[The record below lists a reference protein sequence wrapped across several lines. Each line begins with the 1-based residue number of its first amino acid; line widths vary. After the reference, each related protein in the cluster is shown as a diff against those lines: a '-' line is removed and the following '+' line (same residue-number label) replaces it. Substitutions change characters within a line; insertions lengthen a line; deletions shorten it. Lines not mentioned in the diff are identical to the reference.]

1 MALIISLLSFYDARK
16 IGISVSS
23 YRIRE
28 YRCINTPHN
37 DIKDIEHD
45 KFYKKE

>member
-1 MALIISLLSFYDARK
+1 MALIISLLPFYDARK

-28 YRCINTPHN
+28 YRGINTPHN